1 MANNQNTQV
10 AIRRETVDIVAAKV
24 KEFQNKGELFFPPN
38 YVPENALKSAWLL
51 IQETN
56 DKNGNPSIN
65 VCTKESIANS
75 LLSMVIQ
82 GLNPD
87 KKQCY
92 FIVYGNK
99 LTLQRSYFGSMAV
112 AKMVDES
119 IEDIYGMVVY
129 DGDELEY
136 EIKRGRRYITKHT
149 QKIEN
154 VKKDKI
160 VAAYACILYKDGR
173 EEYTLMTMD
182 EIKQAWKQ
190 SKMNP
195 IDDKGNIK
203 AGSTHEKFTADMCI
217 KTVINKACKPIINS
231 SSDKNIVAKYAKLTD
246 DEAHEAEVEA
256 EIAEN
261 ANKEMIDITPEYT
274 VEEIEEATEIKENK
288 AKQPPVDN
296 PPMPDQK
303 SKKQKE
309 QEPPKNLMEIA
320 EEGPGY

>member
-1 MANNQNTQV
+1 MANKDLTLV
-10 AIRRETVDIVAAKV
+10 RKETIDIVTAKV

-38 YVPENALKSAWLL
+38 YIPENALKSAWLI
-51 IQETN
+51 IQETQ
-56 DKNGNPSIN
+56 DKDKKPALS

-99 LTLQRSYFGSMAV
+99 LILQRSYFGSMAV

-190 SKMNP
+190 SP
-195 IDDKGNIK
+195 IKPVDEKGNIK
-203 AGSTHEKFTADMCI
+203 EGSTHEKFTADMCI

-246 DEAHEAEVEA
+246 EEAHEAEVEA

-261 ANKEMIDITPEYT
+261 ANKELLDITPEYT
-274 VEEIEEATEIKENK
+274 VEDAEGETEGKDE
-288 AKQPPVDN
+288 QPVDN
-296 PPMPDQK
+296 QPVPDQK
-303 SKKQKE
+303 NNKQQKE
-309 QEPPKNLMEIA
+309 QDPPKNLMEIA